1 MIAHI
6 LATTVT
12 DGLSLL
18 GLLHQQV
25 ETILTL
31 DESILTKYVKTLG
44 VQEVCNQR
52 VFV

>member
-6 LATTVT
+6 SATTVT
-12 DGLSLL
+12 YGLSLL

-25 ETILTL
+25 ETILPL
-31 DESILTKYVKTLG
+31 DESILTKHVKMLG
-44 VQEVCNQR
+44 VQEACNQR

>member
-6 LATTVT
+6 SATTVT
-12 DGLSLL
+12 YGLSLL

-25 ETILTL
+25 ETILPL
-31 DESILTKYVKTLG
+31 DESILTKHVKTLG
-44 VQEVCNQR
+44 VQEACNQR